1 MTKVY
6 SRILA
11 KRGRCGLYMTG
22 AVKYLKKSERLAY
35 MCVANGQGL
44 LRRPRGRAPLHCGV
58 DIAPGPAESFA
69 ALKTTAVQATLWR
82 YAMDQWGN
90 LIAREIEAPR
100 GEEGRAPFDH
110 AALGAGDRVIC
121 AGACYIA
128 NGKLRWIDNASERYR
143 PGREQLVSAIA
154 MLRCDGVDLSDCGA
168 GLVAP
173 GPRGRWAIHG
183 YTIPGLLSGAEAPDL
198 GVL

>member
-6 SRILA
+6 RRILA
-11 KRGRCGLYMTG
+11 KRARWRLYMTG

-90 LIAREIEAPR
+90 LIAREGLPPAAWRRTAAARSAAP
-100 GEEGRAPFDH
+100 
-110 AALGAGDRVIC
+110 GAG
-121 AGACYIA
+121 ASAA
-128 NGKLRWIDNASERYR
+128 NR
-143 PGREQLVSAIA
+143 SA
-154 MLRCDGVDLSDCGA
+154 
-168 GLVAP
+168 
-173 GPRGRWAIHG
+173 
-183 YTIPGLLSGAEAPDL
+183 
-198 GVL
+198 